1 MTKKSKK
8 VNKKQLGGVIKTVKK
23 VYNKG
28 KKYIKSRI
36 AEHKQLMKDVEQFK
50 KENDGASPGPG
61 NDEFWKGRGWGGE
74 KLRKKK
80 KVVKKKK
87 LGGFRDT
94 FLEPGIESID

>member
-1 MTKKSKK
+1 MTKKNKK

-28 KKYIKSRI
+28 KKYIQSKI
-36 AEHKQLMKDVEQFK
+36 DDHKQLMKDVEQFK
-50 KENDGASPGPG
+50 KENDGLHPGPG
-61 NDEFWKGRGWGGE
+61 NEEFWQG
-74 KLRKKK
+74 RKKK
-80 KVVKKKK
+80 KKVKVKKKK